1 MKGHFYRP
9 NCKCPKDK
17 KCKCGAKWGFLIDI
31 GINPQTGK
39 RKQKFRGG
47 FKTKKEAEVAAAS
60 FLLELNNGTFV
71 EEKNILFEQFAQD
84 WLKGYKGTGRVK
96 ISTIRVRQHEINR
109 LMPYFA
115 KLKMKDISKKNY
127 QDALLDLK
135 EKGYAD
141 NTLDGVHRTGRM
153 IFKKAVE
160 QDVIKIDPTQY
171 AYVPKIQKPI
181 EELETEEQKV
191 RYLEKEELS
200 LLLQTAKEKGLE

>member
-71 EEKNILFEQFAQD
+71 EEKNICTRLVEGIQRNR
-84 WLKGYKGTGRVK
+84 KG
-96 ISTIRVRQHEINR
+96 
-109 LMPYFA
+109 
-115 KLKMKDISKKNY
+115 KNKY
-127 QDALLDLK
+127 NSGPA
-135 EKGYAD
+135 A
-141 NTLDGVHRTGRM
+141 
-153 IFKKAVE
+153 
-160 QDVIKIDPTQY
+160 
-171 AYVPKIQKPI
+171 
-181 EELETEEQKV
+181 
-191 RYLEKEELS
+191 
-200 LLLQTAKEKGLE
+200 